1 MVQRLC
7 SIVCGC
13 RHKNHRHRSL
23 TAGESASLSLTHTLE
38 KAVWHVINVP
48 SNSQK
53 PAFFKLV
60 ESLVYKQLTEA
71 GRVCCV
77 RGSVSLEAFQFPCFQ
92 NVCLWRL
99 SSSGSVM
106 VLNLRV
112 HACMC
117 ERLCSSELKCLCKWV
132 FDYCD
137 EPIEHVHAEG
147 PCVCVRKI
155 RATGVRVVVV

>member
-1 MVQRLC
+1 M
-7 SIVCGC
+7 
-13 RHKNHRHRSL
+13 
-23 TAGESASLSLTHTLE
+23 
-38 KAVWHVINVP
+38 
-48 SNSQK
+48 
-53 PAFFKLV
+53 V

-77 RGSVSLEAFQFPCFQ
+77 RGSVSLEAFSFHVSRMFACGGG
-92 NVCLWRL
+92 RL

-117 ERLCSSELKCLCKWV
+117 ERLCGSEIKCLCKWV